1 MPAFNKSKCPMQWLV
16 FEFAQVYFFDNKSF
30 ARVHLSN
37 LLWQSNT
44 IKANKGFIRLEEGMC
59 VRNNDGYKKYFI
71 ENKSLNQVMHGD
83 TTIFLTELI
92 ILLKH
97 LEFTW
102 LNWKR
107 IK

>member
-1 MPAFNKSKCPMQWLV
+1 MPAFSKSKCPMQWLV

-44 IKANKGFIRLEEGMC
+44 IKANKGYIRLEEGMC
-59 VRNNDGYKKYFI
+59 VRTNEGYKKYFI

-92 ILLKH
+92 ILMKH

-107 IK
+107 IQ